1 MAWSA
6 PPRTLLEGEDWFLR
20 AASVM
25 TPLMT
30 GFRFVSVLLAA
41 LLGSTAILALPA
53 PFSAAA
59 AQPDRQS
66 LQAGFHRFLNEEV
79 WPEAKAR
86 GVSRS
91 VFEDALGQAQ
101 LNLDL
106 PDLVLPGSSAEVS
119 ETNFQAEFKNGAD
132 YLSERAVAG
141 TAETGRKLMSRHAEV
156 LKRIEARYGV
166 PGPIILAI
174 WGRESAFG
182 AAKIPHD
189 AFAVLGTKAYLSR
202 RKAMFREE
210 LLAALQ
216 IVAEGHRSVDG
227 MRSSWAGA
235 LGQPQFMPSKFL
247 AYAVDFD
254 GDGRKD
260 IWDSVPDTLA
270 SIAHYLQ
277 AHGWQSGRDWGFE
290 ARVPANVSCSS
301 EGPDRGRKIA
311 DFVADGVTRIS
322 GRPFPES
329 EIGATGHLMM
339 PAGRL
344 GPAFV
349 ATPNFY
355 VIKTYNNSDLY
366 ALFVGHAADRMI
378 GAGPLQAGWR
388 SGERLTRGDVARMQR
403 AMEAEG
409 MDVGGADGL
418 AGFKTRRSIGEMEAR
433 LGLPETCWPSKALAG
448 RL

>member
-1 MAWSA
+1 MLGHVGAARFDDRGWFALTASDK
-6 PPRTLLEGEDWFLR
+6 TLPMT
-20 AASVM
+20 AS
-25 TPLMT
+25 
-30 GFRFVSVLLAA
+30 RFAFVLFAA
-41 LLGSTAILALPA
+41 LFGPAATLPLSGPA
-53 PFSAAA
+53 PAIA
-59 AQPDRQS
+59 AQPDAKS
-66 LQAGFHRFLNEEV
+66 LEAGFHRFLEEDV
-79 WPEAKAR
+79 WPAAKAR
-86 GVSRS
+86 GVSRGI
-91 VFEDALGQAQ
+91 FDDALGRAKV
-101 LNLDL
+101 NLDL
-106 PDLVLPGSSAEVS
+106 PDLVLPGSNAPVS
-119 ETNFQAEFKNGAD
+119 EINFQAEFKNGAD
-132 YLSERAVAG
+132 YLSESAVAG
-141 TAETGRKLMSRHAEV
+141 TVATGRKLLSRHAAL

-216 IVAEGHRSVDG
+216 IVAQGHRSVDA

-247 AYAVDFD
+247 KYAVDFD
-254 GDGRKD
+254 GDGKRD

-277 AHGWQSGRDWGFE
+277 AHGWQTGRDWGFE
-290 ARVPANVSCSS
+290 ALVPESVSCKA
-301 EGPDRGRKIA
+301 EGPDQGRPIA
-311 DFVADGVTRIS
+311 DFVAAGVRRVS
-322 GRPFPES
+322 GRAFPPN
-329 EIGATGHLMM
+329 EIEAIGHLMM

-344 GPAFV
+344 GPAFI

-378 GAGPLQAGWR
+378 GAGPLQAGWK
-388 SGERLTRGDVARMQR
+388 SGDRLTRGDVARMQR
-403 AMEAEG
+403 AMEAKG

-418 AGFKTRRSIGEMEAR
+418 AGFKTRRSIGEMEDR
-433 LGLPETCWPSKALAG
+433 LGLRETCWPSKDLAG